1 MEYLHSESQIYAN
14 SLIATIKMKNNNK
27 ANDRIIESI
36 SKGKEIALRIIFIA
50 ILALGVVIIGR
61 PLYLLIKISSEIRV
75 LSQEKARYEESIRRD
90 SALINNL
97 KNDAFLEQYAREN
110 YFMHAPNEDV
120 YIVE

>member
-1 MEYLHSESQIYAN
+1 
-14 SLIATIKMKNNNK
+14 MKNNNK
-27 ANDRIIESI
+27 AKDRIIESI